1 MCGRFV
7 SRLPPEEIARLFRT
21 AGPVP
26 NIAPNWNL
34 APTQDAMVVRHHP
47 ATGERR
53 LDVLRWGLVPHFT
66 KDLKAARK
74 PINVRAETAAASGMF
89 RGALEA
95 RRCIVPADAFYEWR
109 TMPDGKQPYAVARL
123 DGAPL
128 ALAGLWEGWR
138 SGEGEILRTFAIVTT
153 DANATMATIHPRM
166 PVVLEPADWPIWL
179 GEEAGDAATLMRP
192 AADDVLRVW
201 PVSRAVNSFKN
212 NQPELLDPVDDPHA
226 PPSMTS

>member
-1 MCGRFV
+1 
-7 SRLPPEEIARLFRT
+7 
-21 AGPVP
+21 
-26 NIAPNWNL
+26 
-34 APTQDAMVVRHHP
+34 
-47 ATGERR
+47 
-53 LDVLRWGLVPHFT
+53 
-66 KDLKAARK
+66 
-74 PINVRAETAAASGMF
+74 MF

-95 RRCIVPADAFYEWR
+95 RRCIVPADALYEWR